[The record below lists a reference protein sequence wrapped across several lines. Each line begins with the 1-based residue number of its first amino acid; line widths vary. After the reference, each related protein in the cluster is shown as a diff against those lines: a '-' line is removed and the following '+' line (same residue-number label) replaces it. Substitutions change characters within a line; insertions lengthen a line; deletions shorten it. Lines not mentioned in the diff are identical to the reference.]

1 MRNDDK
7 EQHGLEILNLDN
19 LEKFVSKCI
28 VLPQDFKKQ
37 WVKDDVNGL
46 MILIFK
52 VCDRIPELEKWEND
66 TKRDTTIETLQV
78 AFARFLG
85 FDDDEHLCEWLGEN
99 PQWAPE
105 HWCGG
110 STDIFND
117 SEIQGFVVGGVHT
130 YDQLINELCALY
142 DTYNFTVYNNA

>member
-52 VCDRIPELEKWEND
+52 VWDTIPEFEKWEND
-66 TKRDTTIETLQV
+66 TKRDTTIETLKV
-78 AFARFLG
+78 AFSRFLG
-85 FDDDEHLCEWLGEN
+85 FDDDEHFMDWLDEN
-99 PQWAPE
+99 PKWFTP
-105 HWCGG
+105 HCG
-110 STDIFND
+110 TAHDIFND
-117 SEIQGFVVGGVHT
+117 SEEQGFVRGGMFT
-130 YDQLINELCALY
+130 YNDLINELCELY